1 MNILP
6 KKRWHVR
13 TKENIARVRRDEAKA
28 AEEEKERQRRA
39 LLAEQEARTALLRKK
54 ARKDSGQSPDEDGI
68 QNTNK
73 AQHVNLF
80 DDLEEGKIISS
91 LKNEEHERE
100 IKEEKEKYEKQI
112 GYLTY
117 LGQDTVEA
125 TGKIPWYD
133 KVPDRKKAES
143 LMGADAEVSTK
154 SKLLNDPLREIRKYL
169 GVTEEQYLNRKNK
182 ISDANKKVSAHTSRL
197 GHNSE
202 SYKKHKE
209 RKKKHKKSKKIKKK
223 HKKHRKSKKISSDE
237 TSGAYSEVSSD
248 EGQHEQKPN
257 LEQLRAERL
266 KREAEEKR
274 KAELLLARLRG
285 ETVEEE
291 KTETSVAPVKQKYNS
306 QFNPELARQNFK

>member
-54 ARKDSGQSPDEDGI
+54 ARKDGGQSPDEGGI
-68 QNTNK
+68 QITNK

-80 DDLEEGKIISS
+80 DDLEEGKIVSS

-133 KVPDRKKAES
+133 KVPDRKKAEP
-143 LMGADAEVSTK
+143 LMGMDAEVSTK
-154 SKLLNDPLREIRKYL
+154 SKLLNDPLRDIRKYL
-169 GVTEEQYLNRKNK
+169 GVKEEQYLNKKNK
-182 ISDANKKVSAHTSRL
+182 TADANKKVSAHTSIIDNNL
-197 GHNSE
+197 DT
-202 SYKKHKE
+202 YKKHKD
-209 RKKKHKKSKKIKKK
+209 RKKKHKKNKKVKKK
-223 HKKHRKSKKISSDE
+223 HKKHRKSKRISSDE
-237 TSGAYSEVSSD
+237 SSEVNSEVSSD
-248 EGQHEQKPN
+248 EDQHDQKPN

-274 KAELLLARLRG
+274 KAEALLARLRG

-291 KTETSVAPVKQKYNS
+291 KTETIAVPVKQKYNS
-306 QFNPELARQNFK
+306 QFNPELARQNFR